1 MNFLRLKPEVIFE
14 GVVQQGSESFCRET
28 RVSRKCPCVTEPS
41 EFAYG
46 EPTSLREGRLIA
58 PLQ

>member
-14 GVVQQGSESFCRET
+14 GGCRET
-28 RVSRKCPCVTEPS
+28 RVYRECPCVTEPS

-46 EPTSLREGRLIA
+46 EPTSLREGRLIV